1 MEVTR
6 APMRSH
12 VTEWV
17 LGIVGVVAAAIGSYM
32 YFAPADWFLGGLVE
46 GWYLAM
52 YIGAGLLL
60 TSAFGIFAR
69 KEFVED
75 RHWTARVTVPAVL
88 ALVALGGAI
97 TFALIW
103 II

>member
-6 APMRSH
+6 VPMRSH
-12 VTEWV
+12 FTEWV
-17 LGIVGVVAAAIGSYM
+17 LGIVGAVGAAIGAYM
-32 YFAPADWFLGGLVE
+32 YFAPTDWFLGGLVE

-52 YIGAGLLL
+52 FIGAGLLL

-69 KEFVED
+69 KEYVED

-97 TFALIW
+97 AFALIW
-103 II
+103 IL